1 MGTVANGANKQMD
14 SSSPAEISTL
24 PIEGSKGGFQS

>member
-1 MGTVANGANKQMD
+1 MEPDKQMG
-14 SSSPAEISTL
+14 SSSPAEITTL